1 MTLCPSC
8 RGRQEHDRAGENVHA
23 ASEITRRETARARV
37 RRPTPRRHAW
47 PARRAS
53 PGWRR
58 RGGPRCGSIP
68 PSGARSPRSTARRR
82 PRRPAGAGP
91 GPPGRTGF
99 SGGRDQARRR
109 WWSRGGTGRRGIAR
123 VGQDR
128 RPCAASTPRRRIRGR
143 PVGNPGAKP
152 FYPRIGGQ
160 RRGRQVQIRYVVRP
174 GGRGR
179 LRVRE
184 GCSPHRCC
192 RDGRSG
198 LWCQGSWAQAFVLLY
213 R

>member
-1 MTLCPSC
+1 MSFVSWSPGARQG
-8 RGRQEHDRAGENVHA
+8 RGKCSR
-23 ASEITRRETARARV
+23 RV
-37 RRPTPRRHAW
+37 RNYSA
-47 PARRAS
+47 
-53 PGWRR
+53 GD
-58 RGGPRCGSIP
+58 
-68 PSGARSPRSTARRR
+68 GARSSPAAHSAASRLAGTPSFARMAETWWSTVRVNTTIRRTISAFDSRRR
-82 PRRPAGAGP
+82 PRRPAGAGS
-91 GPPGRTGF
+91 GPPGRTGS

-109 WWSRGGTGRRGIAR
+109 WCSRGGTGRRGIAR

-128 RPCAASTPRRRIRGR
+128 RPCAASTPRRRIQGR

-179 LRVRE
+179 LHVRE